1 MLFITKCHTKNSS
14 QIPHLCRLVF
24 WQYFFQSSPKIH
36 DHRWGSEQR
45 PIYKLKALRSLKAPV
60 SSPRSNKAH
69 AKVCLFYQHVY
80 QSLCSD
86 FRLSW
91 IPPQGTWTS
100 PPAAVYVRS
109 LAENTGLSVLR
120 DKLPQPFQSRFL
132 FLRGRTQQKTDQMR
146 GEDPVEKIH
155 ACSTNS
161 SGKSKR
167 LSRSCSS
174 QQWHLKKRL
183 ACALTH

>member
-1 MLFITKCHTKNSS
+1 MTTGEDRNKDRFKKWKLCGLWKLPFRHHGAIKLTQKCVCFTNTCINPFVPTFVSREYH
-14 QIPHLCRLVF
+14 
-24 WQYFFQSSPKIH
+24 PKVLE
-36 DHRWGSEQR
+36 RQQ
-45 PIYKLKALRSLKAPV
+45 V
-60 SSPRSNKAH
+60 
-69 AKVCLFYQHVY
+69 
-80 QSLCSD
+80 
-86 FRLSW
+86 
-91 IPPQGTWTS
+91 
-100 PPAAVYVRS
+100 AVYVRS